1 MLIVQPAKLLAA
13 THTLS
18 PYLLFFYPK
27 GPLAHPH
34 VSKNLAKP
42 ISAMSD
48 DSSYSGEESSA
59 YSYKDLAIYQYS
71 DVEGE
76 EEEENPPKQAV
87 VSLQGPTD
95 ALEDWE
101 DNGSYV
107 MYTQSDD
114 EFELYQFSDEDL
126 IPEYPDEEW
135 IVAALLGQRSDYTHL
150 ELLLTEIDDF
160 PRLIEAM
167 KMNHMITN
175 VTVYKAFFD
184 AVTTTEEKVMLAEA
198 VCNLPNLEYLK
209 VYFHSSFFVK
219 PLERIRPPTLK
230 RLCLMFFPGIAD
242 KSTLTTLTNILKAGD
257 EPSKNDD
264 DSDNSDD
271 DTRDDA
277 PENELD
283 NQTMSLKSLALR
295 CDLMDDAFIEAIASG
310 METNLTVT
318 TLSFWGNNTQV
329 SEKGSFASSKID
341 FYLKLNQCGI
351 RDFHLLVNATPSEFL
366 DKVVDEH
373 ESLDL
378 VFYLLQTNPSF
389 LSYCDHQRI

>member
-1 MLIVQPAKLLAA
+1 
-13 THTLS
+13 
-18 PYLLFFYPK
+18 
-27 GPLAHPH
+27 
-34 VSKNLAKP
+34 
-42 ISAMSD
+42 MSD
-48 DSSYSGEESSA
+48 DSFYSGEESSA

-71 DVEGE
+71 DVEE
-76 EEEENPPKQAV
+76 EEETPPTQAV
-87 VSLQGPTD
+87 VSLQDPGD

-107 MYTQSDD
+107 MYAQSDD
-114 EFELYQFSDEDL
+114 EFEIYQFSDEDL
-126 IPEYPDEEW
+126 IPEDPDEEW

-160 PRLIEAM
+160 SRLIEAM
-167 KMNHMITN
+167 KMNQRITN
-175 VTVYKAFFD
+175 VTVYEAFFD
-184 AVTTTEEKVMLAEA
+184 AVTTKEERIILAEA

-209 VYFHSSFFVK
+209 VYFHSSFFVE

-242 KSTLTTLTNILKAGD
+242 KSALAKLTNILK
-257 EPSKNDD
+257 EEEKTSHNDD
-264 DSDNSDD
+264 DCDD
-271 DTRDDA
+271 DNKNNKNCKGNDCNRQDDA
-277 PENELD
+277 SENDLGS
-283 NQTMSLKSLALR
+283 QTMSLKSLSLR

-341 FYLKLNQCGI
+341 FYLKLNQCDI

-378 VFYLLQTNPSF
+378 VFYLLQSNPSF
-389 LSYCDHQRI
+389 LSYCDYRRI